1 MASPL
6 LETPRLI
13 LRTIVP
19 DDRDA
24 IVAILSD
31 TVATEHMHY
40 RAWNAGQRQGWVD
53 TALEIAGQTDPD
65 GIAWVIERKD
75 AGETIGW
82 FGIGNPADPAT
93 ALDVDFEYALG
104 RAHWNQGYMTE
115 VLQRICAHEFD
126 TVGVP
131 QLSANCH
138 PSNVGSSR
146 VMQKVGMRY
155 THSSLG
161 PDQGGHWRVQ
171 DHYRITRDEW
181 RALTNQ
187 APHQR

>member
-1 MASPL
+1 MASPM

-13 LRTIVP
+13 LRAIVP

-31 TVATEHMHY
+31 TVAMQHMHY
-40 RAWNAGQRQGWVD
+40 QAWDAGQRQGWVD
-53 TALEIAGQTDPD
+53 TALDIARQVAPE

-75 AGETIGW
+75 TGEPIGW
-82 FGIGNPADPAT
+82 FGIGNPADSAN

-115 VLQRICAHEFD
+115 ILRRIFAHEFD
-126 TVGVP
+126 IVGVP

-146 VMQKVGMRY
+146 VMQKAGMRF
-155 THSSLG
+155 THSSRS
-161 PDQGGHWRVQ
+161 PDQDGHWRDQ

-181 RALTNQ
+181 RARTSE
-187 APHQR
+187 AP